1 MWPTLSVVIPTRN
14 RPHLLRG
21 ALLSL
26 LRQTYPGF
34 EAVVAEDGDGE
45 GLGVVEALGDPRL
58 KGVWSGGRGQVAARL
73 RALEVAQGDLVLF
86 LDDDDLLLDPAYLY
100 RVARALK
107 GKGGV
112 AYSGGLFFTP
122 EEAIPYEPGPVGP
135 WLFRDNRL
143 LASGTALP
151 RKALADLGGLDPGMG
166 HYWDWDLW
174 LRAYRVGLS
183 FHYLPGPNVGVRVH
197 GENQSYGANLEE
209 RRRDLEALVAKH
221 GLGEVRLKDHLVLLR
236 EGGAQDLPLPTRP

>member
-1 MWPTLSVVIPTRN
+1 MGPTLSVVIPTRN

-26 LRQTYPGF
+26 LRQTYPAF

-58 KGVWSGGRGQVAARL
+58 RGVWSGGRGQVWARLAALEAAR
-73 RALEVAQGDLVLF
+73 GDLVLF

-107 GKGGV
+107 GGAGV
-112 AYSGGLFFTP
+112 AYSGGLFLIP
-122 EEAIPYEPGPVGP
+122 SQDIPYEPGPLGP
-135 WLFRDNRL
+135 WLLKDNRI
-143 LASGTALP
+143 LASGTALS
-151 RKALADLGGLDPGMG
+151 RKALHDLGGLDPQMG

-174 LRAYRVGLS
+174 LRAYRAGLP
-183 FHYLPGPNVGVRVH
+183 FRYLPGPNVGVRVH

-209 RRRDLEALVAKH
+209 RRKDLEALMAKH
-221 GLGEVRLKDHLVLLR
+221 GLAGIALKDHLQLALT
-236 EGGAQDLPLPTRP
+236 GL